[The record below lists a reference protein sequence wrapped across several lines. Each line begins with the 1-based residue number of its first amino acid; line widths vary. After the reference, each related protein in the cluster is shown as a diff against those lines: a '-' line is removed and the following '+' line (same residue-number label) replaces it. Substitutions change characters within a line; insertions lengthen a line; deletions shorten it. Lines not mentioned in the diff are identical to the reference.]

1 LFEKLRKIFSETTKN
16 LGQKSISKK
25 DIDSIL
31 DELQISLMEN
41 DVAHEIADEMTA
53 KIKEEMQNLK
63 LERNEDSD
71 QVITTKLYSFLHE
84 LFLSTNTQ
92 TDIIQ
97 SILDK
102 KKSKAGPYS
111 IVFLGIN
118 GTGKT
123 TTVAKFC
130 KLLRD
135 KGISVVLAAADTHR
149 AGAIEQI
156 TQHGNN
162 LNVKVISQRYG
173 ADPSAVARDA
183 LEHAKKNYIEAVLID
198 TAGRMQ
204 TSKNLMEE
212 VSKIIRVIKPDM
224 KIFVGDSLAGNDTV
238 NQAREF
244 FEYTKYDGSI
254 LTKSDADSKG
264 GAAISIAY
272 LTHKPILYLGMG
284 QGYGDLEEFDHDRFL
299 DSIFKDKVYDKTEKT
314 QAPADVLA
322 DDNISKVEPQTDV
335 SNITESDSI
344 QIDASKLGSSFDDAD
359 KKVEKAGEEK
369 ELTVPQTIEVAP
381 AQIDEVKYD
390 YDQNNAEEKMQS
402 KMESV
407 TEITEPKPKGG
418 SFFKKIFKDTKDKRE
433 TDDGKVN
440 RNVITDR
447 NNITETK
454 KETIKK
460 ENKDKVKKSKSGSRR
475 ESEKDNDEV
484 VYLTDDD
491 INDLI
496 K

>member
-1 LFEKLRKIFSETTKN
+1 LFEKLKKIFSETAKS

-25 DIDSIL
+25 EFDTIF

-41 DVAHEIADEMTA
+41 DVAQEIVDELTS
-53 KIKEEMQNLK
+53 KIKTEIQNLK
-63 LERNEDSD
+63 LERSENSE
-71 QVITTKLYSFLHE
+71 QVITTKLYSFLSD
-84 LFLSTNTQ
+84 LFLSTNNK

-97 SILDK
+97 SILEK
-102 KKSKAGPYS
+102 KRSKAGPYS
-111 IVFLGIN
+111 IIFLGIN

-130 KLLRD
+130 KMLRD
-135 KGISVVLAAADTHR
+135 KGVTVVLAAADTHR

-156 TQHGNN
+156 THHGNN

-183 LEHAKKNYIEAVLID
+183 LEHARKNYIDAVLID

-244 FEYTKYDGSI
+244 FEYTNYDGSI

-264 GAAISIAY
+264 GAAVSIAY
-272 LTHKPILYLGMG
+272 LTRKPILYLGMG
-284 QGYGDLEEFDHDRFL
+284 QGYGDLAEFDYDAFL
-299 DSIFKDKVYDKTEKT
+299 DSIFKDRSYEKT
-314 QAPADVLA
+314 SGDLKELKDDTFEQETLNDAPK
-322 DDNISKVEPQTDV
+322 IESQTDKSTLETLIPDTNKTV
-335 SNITESDSI
+335 ESDQLLPSTTI
-344 QIDASKLGSSFDDAD
+344 VATTNPIENDKEFSRSEFTNVGKEKPNAGNTKDEIEDQLVKQKNEIKAKKGSFLRFFKEKDDKQD
-359 KKVEKAGEEK
+359 EGQDNTNKVKQNEDGDIKRKKDKETGKKV
-369 ELTVPQTIEVAP
+369 
-381 AQIDEVKYD
+381 
-390 YDQNNAEEKMQS
+390 AE
-402 KMESV
+402 
-407 TEITEPKPKGG
+407 
-418 SFFKKIFKDTKDKRE
+418 
-433 TDDGKVN
+433 
-440 RNVITDR
+440 
-447 NNITETK
+447 
-454 KETIKK
+454 
-460 ENKDKVKKSKSGSRR
+460 SKS
-475 ESEKDNDEV
+475 EDEA

-491 INDLI
+491 IDDLI

>member
-1 LFEKLRKIFSETTKN
+1 LFEKLKKIFSETAKS

-25 DIDSIL
+25 EIDSIFDKL
-31 DELQISLMEN
+31 EISLMEN
-41 DVAHEIADEMTA
+41 DVAQEIVDKLTSKTKNE
-53 KIKEEMQNLK
+53 IQNLK
-63 LERNEDSD
+63 LERSEDSE
-71 QVITTKLYSFLHE
+71 QVITTKLYSFLSD
-84 LFLSTNTQ
+84 LFLSTNNK

-97 SILDK
+97 SILEK
-102 KKSKAGPYS
+102 KRSKSGPYS
-111 IVFLGIN
+111 IIFLGIN

-135 KGISVVLAAADTHR
+135 HGVSVALAAADTHR

-156 TQHGNN
+156 THHGDN
-162 LNVKVISQRYG
+162 LNVKVITQRYG

-183 LEHAKKNYIEAVLID
+183 LEHARKNYIDAVLID

-244 FEYTKYDGSI
+244 FEYTNYDGSI

-272 LTHKPILYLGMG
+272 LTHKPILYLGVG
-284 QGYGDLEEFDHDRFL
+284 QGYDDLAEFDYDAFL
-299 DSIFKDKVYDKTEKT
+299 DSIFKDRSYEKSGDNLKELKDDIFEQETFNDVPKTESQTDKST
-314 QAPADVLA
+314 LETLIPDPKKSVESDKLLA
-322 DDNISKVEPQTDV
+322 SSTIAATTNPIEIDKEFGRSEITNVGKEDPNISNKKDKIDDRLVKQKNEIKAKKGSFLRFFKEKDDKQQEDQDNINKVKQNEDEDIKRKKDKET
-335 SNITESDSI
+335 S
-344 QIDASKLGSSFDDAD
+344 
-359 KKVEKAGEEK
+359 KKV
-369 ELTVPQTIEVAP
+369 
-381 AQIDEVKYD
+381 
-390 YDQNNAEEKMQS
+390 AE
-402 KMESV
+402 
-407 TEITEPKPKGG
+407 
-418 SFFKKIFKDTKDKRE
+418 
-433 TDDGKVN
+433 
-440 RNVITDR
+440 
-447 NNITETK
+447 
-454 KETIKK
+454 
-460 ENKDKVKKSKSGSRR
+460 SKS
-475 ESEKDNDEV
+475 EDEV

-491 INDLI
+491 IDDLI

>member
-1 LFEKLRKIFSETTKN
+1 MFEKLKKIFSETAKS

-25 DIDSIL
+25 EIDSIF

-41 DVAHEIADEMTA
+41 DVAQEIVVELTS
-53 KIKEEMQNLK
+53 KIKNEIQNLK
-63 LERNEDSD
+63 LERSEDSE
-71 QVITTKLYSFLHE
+71 QVITTKLYSFLSD
-84 LFLSTNTQ
+84 LFLSTNNK

-97 SILDK
+97 SILEK
-102 KKSKAGPYS
+102 KRSKAGPYS
-111 IVFLGIN
+111 IIFLGIN

-135 KGISVVLAAADTHR
+135 HGVSVVLAAADTHR

-156 TQHGNN
+156 THHGNN
-162 LNVKVISQRYG
+162 LHVKVITQRYG

-183 LEHAKKNYIEAVLID
+183 LEHARKNYIDAVLID

-224 KIFVGDSLAGNDTV
+224 KIFIGDSLAGNDTV

-244 FEYTKYDGSI
+244 FEYTNYDGSI

-272 LTHKPILYLGMG
+272 LTRKPILYLGVG
-284 QGYGDLEEFDHDRFL
+284 QGYDDLTEFDYDAFL
-299 DSIFKDKVYDKTEKT
+299 DSIFKDRSYEKSSDNLKELKDNFFEQETLNDVPKTESQTNKSTLETLIPDTNKT
-314 QAPADVLA
+314 VEPDKLLPSSTIAATTNPVQNDKEFGRSEFTNVGKEEPNTSNDKDKIEEQSVKQKNEIKAKKGSFLRFFKEKDDKQDEVQ
-322 DDNISKVEPQTDV
+322 DNINKVKQNEDEDIKRKKDKETSKKV
-335 SNITESDSI
+335 TES
-344 QIDASKLGSSFDDAD
+344 KN
-359 KKVEKAGEEK
+359 E
-369 ELTVPQTIEVAP
+369 
-381 AQIDEVKYD
+381 
-390 YDQNNAEEKMQS
+390 
-402 KMESV
+402 
-407 TEITEPKPKGG
+407 
-418 SFFKKIFKDTKDKRE
+418 
-433 TDDGKVN
+433 
-440 RNVITDR
+440 
-447 NNITETK
+447 
-454 KETIKK
+454 
-460 ENKDKVKKSKSGSRR
+460 
-475 ESEKDNDEV
+475 DEV

-491 INDLI
+491 IDDLI

>member
-1 LFEKLRKIFSETTKN
+1 MFEKLKKIFSETAKS

-25 DIDSIL
+25 EIDSIF

-41 DVAHEIADEMTA
+41 DVAQEIVDELTS
-53 KIKEEMQNLK
+53 KIKNEIQNLK
-63 LERNEDSD
+63 LERSEDSE
-71 QVITTKLYSFLHE
+71 QVITTKLYSFLSD
-84 LFLSTNTQ
+84 LFLSTNNK

-97 SILDK
+97 SILEK
-102 KKSKAGPYS
+102 KRSKAGPYS
-111 IVFLGIN
+111 IIFLGIN

-135 KGISVVLAAADTHR
+135 HGVSVVLAAADTHR

-156 TQHGNN
+156 THHGNN
-162 LNVKVISQRYG
+162 LHVKVITQRYG

-183 LEHAKKNYIEAVLID
+183 LEHARKNYIDAVLID

-244 FEYTKYDGSI
+244 FEYTNYDGSI

-272 LTHKPILYLGMG
+272 LTRKPILYLGVG
-284 QGYGDLEEFDHDRFL
+284 QGYDDLTEFDYDAFL
-299 DSIFKDKVYDKTEKT
+299 DSIFKDRSYEKSSDNLKELKDDILEQQTLNDVPKTESQTNKSTLETLIPDTNKT
-314 QAPADVLA
+314 
-322 DDNISKVEPQTDV
+322 VEPD
-335 SNITESDSI
+335 
-344 QIDASKLGSSFDDAD
+344 KLLPSSTIAATTNPVQND
-359 KKVEKAGEEK
+359 KEFGRSEFTNVGKEEPN
-369 ELTVPQTIEVAP
+369 TTN
-381 AQIDEVKYD
+381 D
-390 YDQNNAEEKMQS
+390 
-402 KMESV
+402 
-407 TEITEPKPKGG
+407 
-418 SFFKKIFKDTKDKRE
+418 KDKIE
-433 TDDGKVN
+433 EQSVKQKN
-440 RNVITDR
+440 EI
-447 NNITETK
+447 
-454 KETIKK
+454 
-460 ENKDKVKKSKSGSRR
+460 KVKKGSFLRFFK
-475 ESEKDNDEV
+475 EKDDKQDEVQDNINKVKQNEDEDIKRKKDKETSKKVTESKNEDEV

-491 INDLI
+491 IDDLI

>member
-1 LFEKLRKIFSETTKN
+1 MFEKLRKIFSETAKN

-25 DIDSIL
+25 DVDSII

-41 DVAHEIADEMTA
+41 DVAHEIVDEMTL
-53 KIKEEMQNLK
+53 KIKTEITDLK
-63 LERNEDSD
+63 LERSENSD

-84 LFLSTNTQ
+84 LFLSTNTK

-97 SILDK
+97 SILEK

-135 KGISVVLAAADTHR
+135 RGISVVLAAADTHR

-156 TQHGNN
+156 THHGNN

-212 VSKIIRVIKPDM
+212 VSKIIRVIKPDL

-244 FEYTKYDGSI
+244 YEYTKYDGSI

-272 LTHKPILYLGMG
+272 LTHKPILYLGIG

-299 DSIFKDKVYDKTEKT
+299 DSIFKDKVYDKTGKILT
-314 QAPADVLA
+314 PTSVTSVDS
-322 DDNISKVEPQTDV
+322 ISKDEPEIAIPKENPQLEV
-335 SNITESDSI
+335 AKLESPSENIDKLSATEEI
-344 QIDASKLGSSFDDAD
+344 EKLSA
-359 KKVEKAGEEK
+359 
-369 ELTVPQTIEVAP
+369 VPPTLEVAP
-381 AQIDEVKYD
+381 TPIDDSQKFADGRLNHVT
-390 YDQNNAEEKMQS
+390 EEKMDS
-402 KMESV
+402 KTV
-407 TEITEPKPKGG
+407 INEPKPNGG
-418 SFFKKIFKDTKDKRE
+418 LFFRKIFKD
-433 TDDGKVN
+433 
-440 RNVITDR
+440 
-447 NNITETK
+447 
-454 KETIKK
+454 
-460 ENKDKVKKSKSGSRR
+460 
-475 ESEKDNDEV
+475 
-484 VYLTDDD
+484 
-491 INDLI
+491 
-496 K
+496 

>member
-1 LFEKLRKIFSETTKN
+1 LFEKLKKIFSETAKS

-25 DIDSIL
+25 EIDSIFDKL
-31 DELQISLMEN
+31 EISLMEN
-41 DVAHEIADEMTA
+41 DVAQEIVDKLTS
-53 KIKEEMQNLK
+53 KIKNEIQNLK
-63 LERNEDSD
+63 LERSEDSE
-71 QVITTKLYSFLHE
+71 QVITTKLYSFLSD
-84 LFLSTNTQ
+84 LFLSTNNK

-97 SILDK
+97 SILEK
-102 KKSKAGPYS
+102 KRSKAGPYS
-111 IVFLGIN
+111 IIFLGIN

-135 KGISVVLAAADTHR
+135 HGVSVALAAADTHR

-156 TQHGNN
+156 THHGDN
-162 LNVKVISQRYG
+162 LNVKVITQRYG

-183 LEHAKKNYIEAVLID
+183 LEHARKNYIDAVLID

-244 FEYTKYDGSI
+244 FEYTNYDGSI

-272 LTHKPILYLGMG
+272 LTHKPILYLGVG
-284 QGYGDLEEFDHDRFL
+284 QGYDDLAEFDYDAFL
-299 DSIFKDKVYDKTEKT
+299 DSIFKDRSYEKSGDNLKELKDDIFEQETFNDVPKTESQTDKST
-314 QAPADVLA
+314 LETLIPDPKKSVESDKLLA
-322 DDNISKVEPQTDV
+322 SSTIAATTNPIEIDKEFGRSEITNVGKEDPNISNKKDKIDDRLVKQKNEIKAKKGSFLRFFKEKDDKQQEDQDNINKVKQNEDEDIKRKEDKGT
-335 SNITESDSI
+335 N
-344 QIDASKLGSSFDDAD
+344 
-359 KKVEKAGEEK
+359 KKV
-369 ELTVPQTIEVAP
+369 
-381 AQIDEVKYD
+381 
-390 YDQNNAEEKMQS
+390 AE
-402 KMESV
+402 
-407 TEITEPKPKGG
+407 
-418 SFFKKIFKDTKDKRE
+418 
-433 TDDGKVN
+433 
-440 RNVITDR
+440 
-447 NNITETK
+447 
-454 KETIKK
+454 
-460 ENKDKVKKSKSGSRR
+460 SKS
-475 ESEKDNDEV
+475 EDEV

-491 INDLI
+491 IDDLI

>member
-1 LFEKLRKIFSETTKN
+1 MFEKLKKIFSETAKS

-25 DIDSIL
+25 EIDSIFDKL
-31 DELQISLMEN
+31 EVSLMEN
-41 DVAHEIADEMTA
+41 DVAQEIVDKLTS
-53 KIKEEMQNLK
+53 KIKNEIQNLK
-63 LERNEDSD
+63 LERSEDSE
-71 QVITTKLYSFLHE
+71 QVITTKLYSFLSD
-84 LFLSTNTQ
+84 LFLSTNNK

-97 SILDK
+97 SILEK
-102 KKSKAGPYS
+102 KRSKAGPYS
-111 IVFLGIN
+111 IIFLGIN

-135 KGISVVLAAADTHR
+135 HGVSVVLAAADTHR

-156 TQHGNN
+156 THHGDN
-162 LNVKVISQRYG
+162 LNVKVITQRYG

-183 LEHAKKNYIEAVLID
+183 LEHARKNYIDAVLID

-244 FEYTKYDGSI
+244 FEYTNYDGSI

-272 LTHKPILYLGMG
+272 LTHKPILYLGVG
-284 QGYGDLEEFDHDRFL
+284 QGYDDLAEFDYDAFL
-299 DSIFKDKVYDKTEKT
+299 DSIFKDRSYEKSGDNLKELKDDIFEQENFNDVPKTE
-314 QAPADVLA
+314 
-322 DDNISKVEPQTDV
+322 SQTDV
-335 SNITESDSI
+335 STLETLIPDTKKSVESDKLLASSTI
-344 QIDASKLGSSFDDAD
+344 AATTNPIEIDKEFGRSEITNVGKEEPNTSNKKDKIDDQLVKQKNEIKAKKGSFLRFFKEKDDKQQED
-359 KKVEKAGEEK
+359 QDNINKVKQNEDKDIKRKKDKETSKKV
-369 ELTVPQTIEVAP
+369 
-381 AQIDEVKYD
+381 
-390 YDQNNAEEKMQS
+390 AE
-402 KMESV
+402 
-407 TEITEPKPKGG
+407 
-418 SFFKKIFKDTKDKRE
+418 
-433 TDDGKVN
+433 
-440 RNVITDR
+440 
-447 NNITETK
+447 
-454 KETIKK
+454 
-460 ENKDKVKKSKSGSRR
+460 SKS
-475 ESEKDNDEV
+475 EDEV

-491 INDLI
+491 IDDLI

>member
-1 LFEKLRKIFSETTKN
+1 MFEKLRKIFSETAKN

-41 DVAHEIADEMTA
+41 DVAHEIVDEMTS
-53 KIKEEMQNLK
+53 KIKTEIMDLK
-63 LERNEDSD
+63 LERSENSD

-84 LFLSTNTQ
+84 LFLSTNTK
-92 TDIIQ
+92 TDVIQ
-97 SILDK
+97 SILEK

-135 KGISVVLAAADTHR
+135 RGISVVLAAADTHR

-156 TQHGNN
+156 TYHGNN

-212 VSKIIRVIKPDM
+212 VSKIIRVIKPDL

-244 FEYTKYDGSI
+244 YEYTKYDGSI

-272 LTHKPILYLGMG
+272 LTHKPILYLGIG

-299 DSIFKDKVYDKTEKT
+299 DSIFKDKVYDKSGKILTPT
-314 QAPADVLA
+314 GVTSA
-322 DDNISKVEPQTDV
+322 DNISKDEPVIDIPNV
-335 SNITESDSI
+335 NSPSENSKLESPSSNPEKITEI
-344 QIDASKLGSSFDDAD
+344 EGIKKLS
-359 KKVEKAGEEK
+359 
-369 ELTVPQTIEVAP
+369 TVPQTLEVAP
-381 AQIDEVKYD
+381 NKVDDNPKLDDGRLNPVT
-390 YDQNNAEEKMQS
+390 EEKMDS
-402 KMESV
+402 KTV
-407 TEITEPKPKGG
+407 INEPKPKGG
-418 SFFKKIFKDTKDKRE
+418 LFFKKIFMDNKDKKDTY
-433 TDDGKVN
+433 DGKHSTADK
-440 RNVITDR
+440 I
-447 NNITETK
+447 ETR
-454 KETIKK
+454 KEMNKK
-460 ENKDKVKKSKSGSRR
+460 ENKSKSKSKSEKEN
-475 ESEKDNDEV
+475 ESENDEV

>member
-1 LFEKLRKIFSETTKN
+1 
-16 LGQKSISKK
+16 
-25 DIDSIL
+25 
-31 DELQISLMEN
+31 MEN
-41 DVAHEIADEMTA
+41 DVAQEIVDELTS
-53 KIKEEMQNLK
+53 KIKNEIQNLK
-63 LERNEDSD
+63 LERSEDSEH
-71 QVITTKLYSFLHE
+71 VITTKLYSFLSD
-84 LFLSTNTQ
+84 LFLSTNNK

-97 SILDK
+97 SILEK
-102 KKSKAGPYS
+102 KRSKAGPYS
-111 IVFLGIN
+111 IIFLGIN

-135 KGISVVLAAADTHR
+135 NGVTVVLAAADTHR

-156 TQHGNN
+156 THHGNN

-183 LEHAKKNYIEAVLID
+183 LEHARKNYIDAVLID

-272 LTHKPILYLGMG
+272 ITRKPILYLGVG
-284 QGYGDLEEFDHDRFL
+284 QGYGDLAEFDYNAFL
-299 DSIFKDKVYDKTEKT
+299 DSIFKDRSYEKTSDNLKELKDDIFEQETLNDVPKTESQTDKST
-314 QAPADVLA
+314 LETIIPDINKSIQSDKLLPSSARAATTNGIENDKEFSRSEFTNVGKEEP
-322 DDNISKVEPQTDV
+322 NIS
-335 SNITESDSI
+335 S
-344 QIDASKLGSSFDDAD
+344 
-359 KKVEKAGEEK
+359 
-369 ELTVPQTIEVAP
+369 
-381 AQIDEVKYD
+381 
-390 YDQNNAEEKMQS
+390 
-402 KMESV
+402 
-407 TEITEPKPKGG
+407 
-418 SFFKKIFKDTKDKRE
+418 
-433 TDDGKVN
+433 
-440 RNVITDR
+440 
-447 NNITETK
+447 
-454 KETIKK
+454 
-460 ENKDKVKKSKSGSRR
+460 NKDKIEDQLVKQKNEVKAKKESFLRFFKDKDDKQEEDQDNTTKVKQNEDPDIKRKKDKATRKKFDESKSA
-475 ESEKDNDEV
+475 DEV

-491 INDLI
+491 IDDLI

>member
-1 LFEKLRKIFSETTKN
+1 MFEKLKKIFSETAKS

-25 DIDSIL
+25 EIDSIFDKL
-31 DELQISLMEN
+31 EISLMEN
-41 DVAHEIADEMTA
+41 DVAQEIVDKLTS
-53 KIKEEMQNLK
+53 KIKNEIQNLK
-63 LERNEDSD
+63 LERSEDSE
-71 QVITTKLYSFLHE
+71 QVITTKLYSFLSD
-84 LFLSTNTQ
+84 LFLSTNNK

-97 SILDK
+97 SILEK
-102 KKSKAGPYS
+102 KRSKAGPYS
-111 IVFLGIN
+111 IIFLGIN

-135 KGISVVLAAADTHR
+135 HGVSVVLAAADTHR

-156 TQHGNN
+156 THHGDN
-162 LNVKVISQRYG
+162 LNVKVITQRYG

-183 LEHAKKNYIEAVLID
+183 LEHARKNYIDAVLID

-244 FEYTKYDGSI
+244 FEYTNYDGSI

-272 LTHKPILYLGMG
+272 LTRKPILYLGVG
-284 QGYGDLEEFDHDRFL
+284 QGYDDLAEFDYDAFL
-299 DSIFKDKVYDKTEKT
+299 DSIFKDRSYEKSRDNLKELKDDIFEQETFNDVPKTESQTDKST
-314 QAPADVLA
+314 LETLIPDTKKSVESDKLLA
-322 DDNISKVEPQTDV
+322 SSTIAATTNPIENDKEFGRSEITNVGKEEPNTSNKKDKIDDQLVKQKNEIKAKKGSFLRFFKEKDDKQQEDQDNINNVKQNEDEDIKRKKDKETS
-335 SNITESDSI
+335 
-344 QIDASKLGSSFDDAD
+344 
-359 KKVEKAGEEK
+359 KKV
-369 ELTVPQTIEVAP
+369 
-381 AQIDEVKYD
+381 
-390 YDQNNAEEKMQS
+390 AES
-402 KMESV
+402 KNE
-407 TEITEPKPKGG
+407 
-418 SFFKKIFKDTKDKRE
+418 
-433 TDDGKVN
+433 
-440 RNVITDR
+440 
-447 NNITETK
+447 
-454 KETIKK
+454 
-460 ENKDKVKKSKSGSRR
+460 
-475 ESEKDNDEV
+475 DEV

-491 INDLI
+491 IDDLI

>member
-1 LFEKLRKIFSETTKN
+1 LFEKLKKIFSETAKS

-25 DIDSIL
+25 EIDSIFDKL
-31 DELQISLMEN
+31 EISLMEN
-41 DVAHEIADEMTA
+41 DVAQEIVDKLTSKTKNE
-53 KIKEEMQNLK
+53 IQNLK
-63 LERNEDSD
+63 LERSEDSE
-71 QVITTKLYSFLHE
+71 QVITTKLYSFLSD
-84 LFLSTNTQ
+84 LFLSTNNK

-97 SILDK
+97 SILEK
-102 KKSKAGPYS
+102 KRSKSGPYS
-111 IVFLGIN
+111 IIFLGIN

-135 KGISVVLAAADTHR
+135 HGVSVALAAADTHR

-156 TQHGNN
+156 THHGDN
-162 LNVKVISQRYG
+162 LNVKVITQRYG

-183 LEHAKKNYIEAVLID
+183 LEHARKNYIDAVLID

-244 FEYTKYDGSI
+244 FEYTNYDGSI

-272 LTHKPILYLGMG
+272 LTHKPILYLGVG
-284 QGYGDLEEFDHDRFL
+284 QGYDDLAEFDYDAFL
-299 DSIFKDKVYDKTEKT
+299 DSIFKDRSYEKSGDNLKELKDDIFEQETYNDVPKTESQTDESTLETLIPDTKKSVES
-314 QAPADVLA
+314 DKLLA
-322 DDNISKVEPQTDV
+322 SSTIAATTNPIEIDKEFGRSEITNVGKEDPNISNKKDKIDDRLVKQKNEIKAKKGSFLRFFKEKDDKQQEDQDNINKVKQNEDKDIKRKKDKET
-335 SNITESDSI
+335 S
-344 QIDASKLGSSFDDAD
+344 
-359 KKVEKAGEEK
+359 KKV
-369 ELTVPQTIEVAP
+369 
-381 AQIDEVKYD
+381 
-390 YDQNNAEEKMQS
+390 AE
-402 KMESV
+402 
-407 TEITEPKPKGG
+407 
-418 SFFKKIFKDTKDKRE
+418 
-433 TDDGKVN
+433 
-440 RNVITDR
+440 
-447 NNITETK
+447 
-454 KETIKK
+454 
-460 ENKDKVKKSKSGSRR
+460 SKS
-475 ESEKDNDEV
+475 EDEV

-491 INDLI
+491 IDDLI

>member
-1 LFEKLRKIFSETTKN
+1 MFEKLRKIFSETTKN

-41 DVAHEIADEMTA
+41 DVAHEIVDELTT

-63 LERNEDSD
+63 LERNEYSD
-71 QVITTKLYSFLHE
+71 HVITTKLYSFLHE
-84 LFLSTNTQ
+84 LFLSTNTR

-97 SILDK
+97 SIMDK
-102 KKSKAGPYS
+102 KKSKGGPYS

-135 KGISVVLAAADTHR
+135 KGISVVMAAADTHR

-162 LNVKVISQRYG
+162 LNVKVVSQRYG

-264 GAAISIAY
+264 GAAISIVY

-284 QGYGDLEEFDHDRFL
+284 QGYGDLEEFDHERFL
-299 DSIFKDKVYDKTEKT
+299 DSIFKDKVYDKTEKIQIQGHELSDDNIT
-314 QAPADVLA
+314 KDIPTIDIPSTTPQSDTSQLGTSKLESVPADVDKLLEKEEEA
-322 DDNISKVEPQTDV
+322 KKLTMTQTINEPTQTDDPKFNDSQNDV
-335 SNITESDSI
+335 SA
-344 QIDASKLGSSFDDAD
+344 QKMASNMGSAS
-359 KKVEKAGEEK
+359 
-369 ELTVPQTIEVAP
+369 
-381 AQIDEVKYD
+381 
-390 YDQNNAEEKMQS
+390 
-402 KMESV
+402 
-407 TEITEPKPKGG
+407 EITEPKPKGG
-418 SFFKKIFKDTKDKRE
+418 SFFEKIFKDNKDKKDS
-433 TDDGKVN
+433 DDGKDN
-440 RNVITDR
+440 KNDKI
-447 NNITETK
+447 ETK
-454 KETIKK
+454 EETNKK
-460 ENKDKVKKSKSGSRR
+460 DNKNKYKNKTKPDSER
-475 ESEKDNDEV
+475 ESKDDNDEV
-484 VYLTDDD
+484 VYLNDDD

>member
-1 LFEKLRKIFSETTKN
+1 MFEKLKKIFSETAKS

-25 DIDSIL
+25 EIDSIFDKL
-31 DELQISLMEN
+31 EISLMEN
-41 DVAHEIADEMTA
+41 DVAQEIVDKLTSKTKNE
-53 KIKEEMQNLK
+53 IQNLK
-63 LERNEDSD
+63 LERSEDSE
-71 QVITTKLYSFLHE
+71 QVITTKLYSFLSD
-84 LFLSTNTQ
+84 LFLSTNNK

-97 SILDK
+97 SILEK
-102 KKSKAGPYS
+102 KRSKSGPYS
-111 IVFLGIN
+111 IIFLGIN

-135 KGISVVLAAADTHR
+135 HGVSVALAAADTHR

-156 TQHGNN
+156 THHGDN
-162 LNVKVISQRYG
+162 LNVKVITQRYG

-183 LEHAKKNYIEAVLID
+183 LEHARKNYIDAVLID

-244 FEYTKYDGSI
+244 FEYTNYDGSI

-272 LTHKPILYLGMG
+272 LTHKPILYLGVG
-284 QGYGDLEEFDHDRFL
+284 QGYDDLAEFDYDAFL
-299 DSIFKDKVYDKTEKT
+299 DSIFKDRSYEKSGDNLKELRDDIFEQETYNDVPKTESQTDESTLETLIPDTKKSVES
-314 QAPADVLA
+314 DKLLA
-322 DDNISKVEPQTDV
+322 SSTIAATTNPIEIDKEFGRSEITNVGKEDPNISNKKDKIDDRLVKQKNEIKAKKGSFLRFFKEIDDKQQEDQDNINKVKQNEDKDIKRKKDKET
-335 SNITESDSI
+335 S
-344 QIDASKLGSSFDDAD
+344 
-359 KKVEKAGEEK
+359 KKV
-369 ELTVPQTIEVAP
+369 
-381 AQIDEVKYD
+381 
-390 YDQNNAEEKMQS
+390 AE
-402 KMESV
+402 
-407 TEITEPKPKGG
+407 
-418 SFFKKIFKDTKDKRE
+418 R
-433 TDDGKVN
+433 
-440 RNVITDR
+440 
-447 NNITETK
+447 
-454 KETIKK
+454 
-460 ENKDKVKKSKSGSRR
+460 KS
-475 ESEKDNDEV
+475 EDEV

-491 INDLI
+491 IDDLI

>member
-1 LFEKLRKIFSETTKN
+1 LFEKLKKIFSETAKS

-25 DIDSIL
+25 DIDNIF

-41 DVAHEIADEMTA
+41 DVAHEIVDDLTS
-53 KIKEEMQNLK
+53 KIKNEVQNLK
-63 LERNEDSD
+63 LERSEDSE
-71 QVITTKLYSFLHE
+71 QVITTKLYSFLSD
-84 LFLSTNTQ
+84 LFLSTNNK

-97 SILDK
+97 SILEK
-102 KKSKAGPYS
+102 KRSKAGPYS
-111 IVFLGIN
+111 IIFLGIN

-135 KGISVVLAAADTHR
+135 NGVTVVLAAADTHR

-156 TQHGNN
+156 THHGNN

-183 LEHAKKNYIEAVLID
+183 LEHARKNYIDAVLID

-272 LTHKPILYLGMG
+272 LTRKPILYLGMG
-284 QGYGDLEEFDHDRFL
+284 QGYGDLEEFDYDAFL
-299 DSIFKDKVYDKTEKT
+299 DSIFKDRPYEKTSDKLKEINGNIIEQESLNNVPKTESQTNKNALET
-314 QAPADVLA
+314 MIPDSNRRVESDRLSAPTEIAETTSDIENDKNSFKDEITNVETTRVGEESTNVGKWNSNTNSNNKEMFEELGKHENQIKAKKGSFMRFFKNAGEKQEKA
-322 DDNISKVEPQTDV
+322 DDS
-335 SNITESDSI
+335 
-344 QIDASKLGSSFDDAD
+344 
-359 KKVEKAGEEK
+359 
-369 ELTVPQTIEVAP
+369 
-381 AQIDEVKYD
+381 
-390 YDQNNAEEKMQS
+390 
-402 KMESV
+402 
-407 TEITEPKPKGG
+407 
-418 SFFKKIFKDTKDKRE
+418 
-433 TDDGKVN
+433 
-440 RNVITDR
+440 
-447 NNITETK
+447 
-454 KETIKK
+454 
-460 ENKDKVKKSKSGSRR
+460 DKVKQKEDENIKRKKVKESSKKV
-475 ESEKDNDEV
+475 SEGKTEDEV

-491 INDLI
+491 IDDLI
-496 K
+496 N

>member
-1 LFEKLRKIFSETTKN
+1 MFEKLKKIFSETAKS

-25 DIDSIL
+25 EFDTIF
-31 DELQISLMEN
+31 DELQLSLMEN
-41 DVAHEIADEMTA
+41 DVAQEIVDELA
-53 KIKEEMQNLK
+53 SKIKTEIQNLK
-63 LERNEDSD
+63 LERSENSE
-71 QVITTKLYSFLHE
+71 QVITTKLYSFLSD
-84 LFLSTNTQ
+84 LFLSTNNK

-97 SILDK
+97 SILEK
-102 KKSKAGPYS
+102 KRSKAGPYS
-111 IVFLGIN
+111 IIFLGIN

-135 KGISVVLAAADTHR
+135 HGVSVVLAAADTHR

-156 TQHGNN
+156 THHGNN

-183 LEHAKKNYIEAVLID
+183 LEHARKNYIDAVLID

-244 FEYTKYDGSI
+244 FEYTNYNGSI

-272 LTHKPILYLGMG
+272 LTRKPILYLGVG
-284 QGYGDLEEFDHDRFL
+284 QGYDDLAEFDYDAFL
-299 DSIFKDKVYDKTEKT
+299 DSIFKDRSYEKTSGDNLKELKDDILEQETLNDVPKTE
-314 QAPADVLA
+314 
-322 DDNISKVEPQTDV
+322 SQTDKGTLETLIPDTNKTV
-335 SNITESDSI
+335 ESD
-344 QIDASKLGSSFDDAD
+344 QLLPSSTIAATTNPIEND
-359 KKVEKAGEEK
+359 KEFGR
-369 ELTVPQTIEVAP
+369 
-381 AQIDEVKYD
+381 
-390 YDQNNAEEKMQS
+390 S
-402 KMESV
+402 ESTNV
-407 TEITEPKPKGG
+407 GNENPIT
-418 SFFKKIFKDTKDKRE
+418 S
-433 TDDGKVN
+433 N
-440 RNVITDR
+440 
-447 NNITETK
+447 
-454 KETIKK
+454 
-460 ENKDKVKKSKSGSRR
+460 NKDKIEDQLVKQKNEIKAKKGSFLRFFKEKDDKQDEDQDNTNKVKQNEGADIQRKKDKETGKKVAESKS
-475 ESEKDNDEV
+475 EDEV

-491 INDLI
+491 IDDLT

>member
-1 LFEKLRKIFSETTKN
+1 LFEKLKKIFSETAKS

-25 DIDSIL
+25 EIDSIFDKL
-31 DELQISLMEN
+31 EISLMEN
-41 DVAHEIADEMTA
+41 DVAQEIVDKLTSKTKNE
-53 KIKEEMQNLK
+53 IQNLK
-63 LERNEDSD
+63 LERSEDSE
-71 QVITTKLYSFLHE
+71 QVITTKLYSFLSD
-84 LFLSTNTQ
+84 LFLSTNNK

-97 SILDK
+97 SILEK
-102 KKSKAGPYS
+102 KRSKSGPYS
-111 IVFLGIN
+111 IIFLGIN

-135 KGISVVLAAADTHR
+135 HGVSVALAAADTHR

-156 TQHGNN
+156 THHGDN
-162 LNVKVISQRYG
+162 LNVKVITQRYG

-183 LEHAKKNYIEAVLID
+183 LEHARKNYIDAVLID

-244 FEYTKYDGSI
+244 FEYTNYDGSI

-272 LTHKPILYLGMG
+272 LTHKPILYLGVG
-284 QGYGDLEEFDHDRFL
+284 QGYDDLAEFDYDTFL
-299 DSIFKDKVYDKTEKT
+299 DSIFRDSSYEKSGDNLKELKDNIFEQETFNDVPKTESQTDKSTLETLIPDTKKSAESDKLLASSTIAATTNPIEIDKEFGRSEITNVGKEEPNTSNKKDKIDDRLVTQKNEIKAKKGSFLRFFKEKDDKQQED
-314 QAPADVLA
+314 Q
-322 DDNISKVEPQTDV
+322 DNINKVKQNEDKDIKRKKDKET
-335 SNITESDSI
+335 S
-344 QIDASKLGSSFDDAD
+344 
-359 KKVEKAGEEK
+359 KKV
-369 ELTVPQTIEVAP
+369 
-381 AQIDEVKYD
+381 
-390 YDQNNAEEKMQS
+390 AE
-402 KMESV
+402 
-407 TEITEPKPKGG
+407 
-418 SFFKKIFKDTKDKRE
+418 R
-433 TDDGKVN
+433 
-440 RNVITDR
+440 
-447 NNITETK
+447 
-454 KETIKK
+454 
-460 ENKDKVKKSKSGSRR
+460 KS
-475 ESEKDNDEV
+475 EDEV

-491 INDLI
+491 IDDLI

>member
-1 LFEKLRKIFSETTKN
+1 MFEKLKKIFSETAKS

-25 DIDSIL
+25 EIDSIFDKL
-31 DELQISLMEN
+31 EISLMEN
-41 DVAHEIADEMTA
+41 DVAQEIVDKLTS
-53 KIKEEMQNLK
+53 KIKNEIQNLK
-63 LERNEDSD
+63 LERSEDSE
-71 QVITTKLYSFLHE
+71 QVITTKLYSFLSD
-84 LFLSTNTQ
+84 LFLSTNNK

-97 SILDK
+97 SILEK
-102 KKSKAGPYS
+102 KRSKSGPYS
-111 IVFLGIN
+111 IIFLGIN

-135 KGISVVLAAADTHR
+135 HGVSVALAAADTHR

-156 TQHGNN
+156 THHGDN
-162 LNVKVISQRYG
+162 LNVKVITQRYG

-183 LEHAKKNYIEAVLID
+183 LEHARKNYIDAVLID

-244 FEYTKYDGSI
+244 FEYTNYDGSI

-272 LTHKPILYLGMG
+272 LTHKPILYLGVG
-284 QGYGDLEEFDHDRFL
+284 QGYDDLAEFDYDAFL
-299 DSIFKDKVYDKTEKT
+299 DSIFKDRSYEKSGDNLKELKDDIFEQETFNDVPKTESQTDESTLETLIPDTKKSVES
-314 QAPADVLA
+314 DKLLA
-322 DDNISKVEPQTDV
+322 SSTIAATTNPIEIDKEFGRSEITNVGKEEPNTSNKKDKIDDRLVKQKNEIKAKKGSFLRFFKEKDDKQQEDQDNINKVKQNEDKDIKRKKDKET
-335 SNITESDSI
+335 S
-344 QIDASKLGSSFDDAD
+344 
-359 KKVEKAGEEK
+359 KKV
-369 ELTVPQTIEVAP
+369 
-381 AQIDEVKYD
+381 
-390 YDQNNAEEKMQS
+390 AE
-402 KMESV
+402 
-407 TEITEPKPKGG
+407 
-418 SFFKKIFKDTKDKRE
+418 R
-433 TDDGKVN
+433 
-440 RNVITDR
+440 
-447 NNITETK
+447 
-454 KETIKK
+454 
-460 ENKDKVKKSKSGSRR
+460 KS
-475 ESEKDNDEV
+475 EDEV

-491 INDLI
+491 IDDLI

>member
-1 LFEKLRKIFSETTKN
+1 LFEKLKKIFSETAKS

-25 DIDSIL
+25 EIDSIF

-41 DVAHEIADEMTA
+41 DVAQEIVDELTS
-53 KIKEEMQNLK
+53 KIKTEIQNLK
-63 LERNEDSD
+63 LERSEDSE
-71 QVITTKLYSFLHE
+71 QVITTKLYSFLSD
-84 LFLSTNTQ
+84 LFLSTNNK

-97 SILDK
+97 SILEK
-102 KKSKAGPYS
+102 KTSKAGPYS
-111 IVFLGIN
+111 IIFLGIN

-135 KGISVVLAAADTHR
+135 NGISVVLAAADTHR

-156 TQHGNN
+156 THHGNN

-183 LEHAKKNYIEAVLID
+183 LEHARKNYIDAVLID

-212 VSKIIRVIKPDM
+212 VSKIIRVIKPDL

-244 FEYTKYDGSI
+244 FEYTNYDGSI

-272 LTHKPILYLGMG
+272 LTRKPILYLGVG
-284 QGYGDLEEFDHDRFL
+284 QGYDDLAEFDYDAFL
-299 DSIFKDKVYDKTEKT
+299 DSIFKDRPYEKSSDNLKELKDDIFQQETFNDVPKTET
-314 QAPADVLA
+314 
-322 DDNISKVEPQTDV
+322 QTDK
-335 SNITESDSI
+335 STLETLIPDTNKTIESDKLLPSPAI
-344 QIDASKLGSSFDDAD
+344 AATTNPIDND
-359 KKVEKAGEEK
+359 KEFGRSEFTNVGQEEPN
-369 ELTVPQTIEVAP
+369 T
-381 AQIDEVKYD
+381 
-390 YDQNNAEEKMQS
+390 
-402 KMESV
+402 
-407 TEITEPKPKGG
+407 
-418 SFFKKIFKDTKDKRE
+418 
-433 TDDGKVN
+433 
-440 RNVITDR
+440 RN
-447 NNITETK
+447 
-454 KETIKK
+454 
-460 ENKDKVKKSKSGSRR
+460 NKDKIEDQLVKHKNEIKAKKGSFLRFFKEQDDKQDENQNNTNKDKQNEDEDIKRKKDNETRKKVAESKS
-475 ESEKDNDEV
+475 EDEV

-491 INDLI
+491 IDDLI